1 MPLNQLLQAKHK
13 TIGTKQTLKAIK
25 SGKAK
30 VVYLAED
37 AEIHVTKPLLQLCEQ
52 QGLEI
57 IKVSSMVELGKAC
70 GIKVKAASAAI
81 VDE

>member
-1 MPLNQLLQAKHK
+1 MPMNLLEQAKVK
-13 TIGTKQTLKAIK
+13 TIGTKQTLKAIQT
-25 SGKAK
+25 GNAQ
-30 VVYLAED
+30 VVFIADD

-57 IKVSSMVELGKAC
+57 IKVPSMVELGKAC

-81 VDE
+81 VKE